1 MLLCFSPIFNITA
14 FAGNILPQDSE
25 EKLTVVR
32 QCGVL
37 PGESIQLEARR
48 GGEIT
53 KAVTWFSSNPSAISC
68 SASGVI
74 TGLKAGKSSDITCKY
89 NNETITMTVYCVEK
103 LSNTPGVYFDSFF
116 VSVYAQ
122 PDSGTVAHTYVN
134 FVPLLR
140 TLLLALTL
148 IDQQSVYFGLLNK
161 CRLYG
166 WVGDYAYI
174 RFGKEL
180 QYDGFVNGARIMN
193 DAHGMLKIS
202 QTNMIVWANGV
213 ADPENKL
220 TSNKDYARW
229 TVNDAQV
236 ATYNPSNGQ
245 VIGLK
250 PGRTTIEAEADGFK
264 KICYVYSLYK
274 WPVEWTGM
282 LIDGDYL
289 YRLSANEF
297 YSDVMLTKG
306 SKFTVY
312 GDTGSS
318 DGYAYGC
325 TEEGRWGFV
334 PISEISTKGTISQY
348 RNLGWIW
355 PVRDVK
361 NNATQTVKAR
371 YITSPYGWRDSNPIK
386 HKGIDI
392 TNGISSAEYPD
403 DCVNGYEVVS
413 AFAGKVVFVH
423 DNNEYYS
430 SCGNCVAI
438 RSNTVD
444 PITGKYYVA
453 VYMHLKTA
461 PIVGVYSDVLANQ
474 KIGYVGDTG
483 NSGGSHLHFE
493 VNNQNLSYG
502 QKIYYND
509 NPKKEMVFG
518 CNINPMFFYMDY
530 YYLSENDPR
539 KITINPYCS
548 AMEYRKP
555 LWYGDDIKESKKP

>member
-1 MLLCFSPIFNITA
+1 MKKAYSKVIASISMLLCFTLIFNITA

-25 EKLTVVR
+25 EKFTVVR

-89 NNETITMTVYCVEK
+89 NNESITMTVYCVEK

-334 PISEISTKGTISQY
+334 PISEISTKNTISFY
-348 RNLGWIW
+348 RNLGWGY
-355 PVRDVK
+355 PLENK
-361 NNATQTVKAR
+361 EYN
-371 YITSPYGWRDSNPIK
+371 YINSPYSPRPSLGDLHRGFDINEKSNQT
-386 HKGIDI
+386 DI
-392 TNGISSAEYPD
+392 AGQVLVAPFEGVVKYVGADLNTTNG
-403 DCVNGYEVVS
+403 CGY
-413 AFAGKVVFVH
+413 
-423 DNNEYYS
+423 YI
-430 SCGNCVAI
+430 CI
-438 RSNTVD
+438 TSNTVD
-444 PITGKYYVA
+444 PVTGKNLIAIYQHMKYKSA
-453 VYMHLKTA
+453 LRAGDEIKTGD
-461 PIVGVYSDVLANQ
+461 IV
-474 KIGYVGDTG
+474 GYVGNTG
-483 NSGGSHLHFE
+483 RSEGSHLHFE
-493 VNNQNLSYG
+493 VNNWNAGIGDTGRSDFTYT
-502 QKIYYND
+502 
-509 NPKKEMVFG
+509 
-518 CNINPMFFYMDY
+518 INPLYFYMDMV
-530 YYLSENDPR
+530 ENGE
-539 KITINPYCS
+539 IEINYNCS
-548 AMEYRKP
+548 SVNSGYSVYFYKYDE
-555 LWYGDDIKESKKP
+555 E